1 MKATHFP
8 VPFLEVVEVSQ
19 DNLTSPTHGTI
30 FESMQFRKTHL
41 EIWRQKRA
49 IEPYHMRRINVKSQE
64 HCHTLAE
71 KIDVS
76 MGCAETCAP
85 ELIVAEEVKG
95 HQRLDVL
102 DPSALVI
109 QGFITDICHSHSLD
123 TIINFSL
130 SNQIGLPVQT
140 VCP

>member
-1 MKATHFP
+1 MGG
-8 VPFLEVVEVSQ
+8 VNVE
-19 DNLTSPTHGTI
+19 
-30 FESMQFRKTHL
+30 
-41 EIWRQKRA
+41 
-49 IEPYHMRRINVKSQE
+49 SQE
-64 HCHTLAE
+64 HGHTLAE
-71 KIDVS
+71 QIDVS
-76 MGCAETCAP
+76 IGCAETCAP

-123 TIINFSL
+123 TRINFSL

-140 VCP
+140 ACPGAAGGLVQPQAPWSTTTPDK